1 MITDFI
7 KALLAGGM
15 ISIAARSFF
24 RFRAK
29 TA

>member
-15 ISIAARSFF
+15 ISIGGSVFLSLSGE
-24 RFRAK
+24 